1 MAEIMLDSSHV
12 NSGLGDEIAQ
22 ECAPGASTAGGRAHD
37 ISMGTT
43 IIAMLYRDGVLFA
56 ADSRTSSGPIVV
68 NRVARKITRILPNV
82 FMLRSG
88 SAADSQM
95 LSMIVRYHAQAL
107 SLQLRRNGR
116 ESTDDASASDV
127 SMQVDC
133 EMSTEG
139 EYSYKFDESMVCPPL
154 KALATATHNIVH
166 QYRDQLYC
174 GIILGGYDMQTGP
187 EIYNVTLGGT
197 LTKIPQ
203 FVASGSGS
211 GYITA
216 FLKDNYEPDMS
227 RDRCLTLLKRAI
239 KYAIDIDNSSGGLM
253 RAVAVSRS
261 GVSEFCFTF

>member
-1 MAEIMLDSSHV
+1 MGRITFDSV
-12 NSGLGDEIAQ
+12 CGDLGFQDALSQ
-22 ECAPGASTAGGRAHD
+22 ECAPRVSASRGRAHD

-43 IIAMLYRDGVLFA
+43 IIAMHYRDGVIFA

-88 SAADSQM
+88 SAADTQM
-95 LSMIVRYHAQAL
+95 LSMIIRYHAQAL
-107 SLQLRRNGR
+107 CLQLRKAGRRSTEDAR
-116 ESTDDASASDV
+116 ESDD

-133 EMSTEG
+133 EMYTEG
-139 EYSYKFDESMVCPPL
+139 EYIYQYDDSMVCPPL
-154 KALATATHNIVH
+154 KALATATHNVMH
-166 QYRDQLYC
+166 EYREQLYC
-174 GIILGGYDMQTGP
+174 GVILGGYDMASGP

-197 LTKIPQ
+197 LLKIPE

-216 FLKDNYEPDMS
+216 FLQDNYEPNMT
-227 RDRCLTLLKRAI
+227 REKCLELLKRAI

-253 RAVAVSRS
+253 RAVAVSRY

>member
-1 MAEIMLDSSHV
+1 MEGLMLDS
-12 NSGLGDEIAQ
+12 NYGITGLSESLSQD
-22 ECAPGASTAGGRAHD
+22 CAVGASASGGRAHD

-43 IIAMLYRDGVLFA
+43 IIAMHCQDGVVLA

-95 LSMIVRYHAQAL
+95 LSMIIRYHAQAL
-107 SLQLRRNGR
+107 RMQLRRAGRVDADEGSNGI
-116 ESTDDASASDV
+116 E
-127 SMQVDC
+127 SMQVDS
-133 EMSTEG
+133 EMSTED
-139 EYSYKFDESMVCPPL
+139 EYSYQFDDTVVGPPL
-154 KALATATHNIVH
+154 KALATATHNLVH
-166 QYRDQLYC
+166 EYRDQLYC
-174 GIILGGYDMQTGP
+174 GVILGGYDAETGP

-197 LTKIPQ
+197 LVKIKD

-216 FLKDNYEPDMS
+216 FLQDNYEPGMT
-227 RDRCLTLLKRAI
+227 RDKCLALLKRAI
-239 KYAIDIDNSSGGLM
+239 KYAIDTDNSSGGLM
-253 RAVAVSRS
+253 RAVAVNRS

>member
-1 MAEIMLDSSHV
+1 MMVDCSYYDGISEA
-12 NSGLGDEIAQ
+12 GIAQ
-22 ECAPGASTAGGRAHD
+22 ECVSGSTAADDRAHD

-43 IIAMLYRDGVLFA
+43 IIAMIYRDGILLA

-95 LSMIVRYHAQAL
+95 LSVIVRYHAQAL
-107 SLQLRRNGR
+107 CLQLRKSGR
-116 ESTDDASASDV
+116 ASGDDAIGSDDA
-127 SMQVDC
+127 MQIDS
-133 EMSTEG
+133 EMPTES
-139 EYSYKFDESMVCPPL
+139 EYSYRFDESMVYPPL
-154 KALATATHNIVH
+154 KALATATHKIVH
-166 QYRDQLYC
+166 EYREQLYC
-174 GIILGGYDMQTGP
+174 GIILGGYDMQHGP

-197 LTKIPQ
+197 LLKVPH

-216 FLKDNYEPDMS
+216 FLHDNYEPDMS
-227 RDRCLTLLKRAI
+227 RDQCLSLLKRAI

-253 RAVAVSRS
+253 RAVSVSRT